1 MRINPSYEDDLDH
14 GVKLA
19 APSDVEVTAMT
30 RALRTWYEAAGV
42 RADPRRVLRDERR
55 EGAFYW
61 PPHLAPL
68 VDHPAIRAL
77 GDEAREE
84 ILVRH
89 LFQYLDLTANY
100 ELKVVNRACD
110 LLANGRSGL
119 YLPAPVRL
127 DAYKIY
133 VDEGY
138 HALYSRDLI
147 FQVEEGS
154 GIRHIP
160 SDFQKYISF
169 VQRAQEQVP
178 ASLHDMVMMLVVVVF
193 ETLVTATLTQI
204 PKQRT
209 VISTVRELVTDH
221 AEDEARHSVF
231 YSELFGYLWGQFD
244 PKQRRLLGPL
254 IPEFIVAPLAPPRDA
269 LRAWLSHVGVE
280 RDDIDDVIAE
290 SYPLADVQGAMA
302 RTARATLRLFGKHG
316 LYDDPRTR
324 EAFAARDLLP
334 DGA

>member
-1 MRINPSYEDDLDH
+1 
-14 GVKLA
+14 
-19 APSDVEVTAMT
+19 
-30 RALRTWYEAAGV
+30 
-42 RADPRRVLRDERR
+42 VLRDEQR

-61 PPHLAPL
+61 PLHLAPM
-68 VDHPAIRAL
+68 VDHPAIVAL
-77 GDEAREE
+77 GDDARDE

-100 ELKVVNRACD
+100 ELKVVNRASE

-119 YLPAPVRL
+119 YLPPPIRL

-147 FQVEEGS
+147 FQVEDAS

-160 SDFQKYISF
+160 SDFQRYISF
-169 VQRAQEQVP
+169 MRRAQDQVP
-178 ASLHDMVMMLVVVVF
+178 ASLHDIVMLLVVVVF
-193 ETLVTATLTQI
+193 ETFVTATLTQI

-231 YSELFGYLWGQFD
+231 YSEIFGYLWGQLS

-269 LRAWLSHVGVE
+269 MRAWLNHLGLE
-280 RDDIDDVIAE
+280 RDDIDDVIGE
-290 SYPLADVQGAMA
+290 SYPLIDVQAGIA
-302 RTARATLRLFGKHG
+302 RTARATLRLFGKHD

-324 EAFAARDLLP
+324 DAFAAHGLLP
-334 DGA
+334 DDA

>member
-1 MRINPSYEDDLDH
+1 MSHSERRGCYLHDGAE
-14 GVKLA
+14 LA
-19 APSDVEVTAMT
+19 VPSDLEVTAIT
-30 RALRTWYEAAGV
+30 RGLRTWYNAAGV

-61 PPHLAPL
+61 PPHLAPM

-77 GDEAREE
+77 GEDAREE
-84 ILVRH
+84 ILIRH
-89 LFQYLDLTANY
+89 LFQYLDFTANY
-100 ELKVVNRACD
+100 ELKVINRASE

-119 YLPAPVRL
+119 YLPAPIRL

-147 FQVEEGS
+147 FQVEDASE
-154 GIRHIP
+154 IRHIP
-160 SDFQKYISF
+160 LDFQKYMSF
-169 VQRAQEQVP
+169 MHRAQEQVP
-178 ASLHDMVMMLVVVVF
+178 TDLHDIVMLLVVVVF

-204 PKQRT
+204 PKHRT

-221 AEDEARHSVF
+221 AQDEARHSVF
-231 YSELFGYLWGQFD
+231 FSELFGYLWGQLD

-254 IPEFIVAPLAPPRDA
+254 IPDFIVAPLMPPRDA
-269 LRAWLSHVGVE
+269 LRAWLSHISAE
-280 RDDIDDVIAE
+280 RDDIDGVIGE
-290 SYPLADVQGAMA
+290 SYPLPDVQAGMA
-302 RTARATLRLFGKHG
+302 RTARATLRLFGRHG

-324 EAFAARDLLP
+324 DAFAAHGLLP
-334 DGA
+334 NDA

>member
-1 MRINPSYEDDLDH
+1 VSVEGPFEQLGLGEPDE
-14 GVKLA
+14 
-19 APSDVEVTAMT
+19 VEVTAMT
-30 RALRTWYEAAGV
+30 RALRNWYEAAGV

-68 VDHPAIRAL
+68 VRHPAVMAL
-77 GDEAREE
+77 GEEAQEE

-89 LFQYLDLTANY
+89 LFQYLDLTAHY
-100 ELKVVNRACD
+100 EMQVVNRASEI
-110 LLANGRSGL
+110 LANGRSGL
-119 YLPAPVRL
+119 YLPEAVRL

-147 FQVEEGS
+147 FQVEGAA
-154 GIRHIP
+154 GIGHIP
-160 SDFQKYISF
+160 SDFERYMSF
-169 VQRAQEQVP
+169 MRRAQEEV
-178 ASLHDMVMMLVVVVF
+178 AADNLGDMAMLLVVVVF

-231 YSELFGYLWGQFD
+231 FSELFGYLWGQLD
-244 PKQRRLLGPL
+244 QRRRRLLGPL
-254 IPEFIVAPLAPPRDA
+254 IPGFIIGPLAPPMEAMRG
-269 LRAWLSHVGVE
+269 WLARIGIE
-280 RDDIDDVIAE
+280 PGDIEDVIAE
-290 SYPLADVQGAMA
+290 SYPREEVQVGMA
-302 RTARATLRLFGKHG
+302 QTARATLRLFGRHG
-316 LYDDPRTR
+316 LYDDPATR
-324 EAFAARDLLP
+324 EAFAAHGLLP
-334 DGA
+334 ADA